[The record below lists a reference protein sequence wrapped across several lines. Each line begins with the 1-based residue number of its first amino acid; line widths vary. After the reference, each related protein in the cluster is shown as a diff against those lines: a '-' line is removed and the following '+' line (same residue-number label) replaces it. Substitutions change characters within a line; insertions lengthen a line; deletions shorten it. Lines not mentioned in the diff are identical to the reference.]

1 MLVWEASL
9 PLPSRLRLTTSRRP
23 GDSGAGLWRSPSS
36 ACELVWCLPQ
46 RRDRDATPGNAVAS
60 ELDQLTTAFELASAA
75 AVLAA
80 ALSQMAQAAPVIP
93 ISERLILESS

>member
-1 MLVWEASL
+1 
-9 PLPSRLRLTTSRRP
+9 
-23 GDSGAGLWRSPSS
+23 
-36 ACELVWCLPQ
+36 
-46 RRDRDATPGNAVAS
+46 VAS

-93 ISERLILESS
+93 ISERLISESS